1 MEEAVGW
8 LTDLKIRGSYG
19 NLGNQSALSDFYP
32 WMNSYDLDA
41 HYSLNGSLQ
50 TGYHQKNYKIA
61 TISWEKARTWGVGID
76 ATLFGKLTV
85 GLDYYDRK
93 TTGIIMDVPVPA
105 EFGLGAYKDN
115 VGAMVNRGVELTL
128 NYNESWDDW
137 SFGVSANLAYNKN
150 KVLYLDGVQSLAD
163 GDLKVKQ
170 VGAAYGTSV

>member
-1 MEEAVGW
+1 M
-8 LTDLKIRGSYG
+8 GSG
-19 NLGNQSALSDFYP
+19 DC
-32 WMNSYDLDA
+32 
-41 HYSLNGSLQ
+41 
-50 TGYHQKNYKIA
+50 
-61 TISWEKARTWGVGID
+61 

-150 KVLYLDGVQSLAD
+150 KVLIFGWGYNRWRMEI
-163 GDLKVKQ
+163 
-170 VGAAYGTSV
+170 

>member
-1 MEEAVGW
+1 
-8 LTDLKIRGSYG
+8 
-19 NLGNQSALSDFYP
+19 
-32 WMNSYDLDA
+32 MNNYDLSA
-41 HYSLNGSLQ
+41 KYPFGGSLQ
-50 TGYHQKNYKIA
+50 PGYYQKNYKIA
-61 TISWEKARTWGVGID
+61 TISWEKARTWGVGFD
-76 ATLFGKLTV
+76 ATLLEKVTV
-85 GLDYYDRK
+85 AFDYYDRK

-163 GDLKVKQ
+163 GDLKVKK
-170 VGAAYGTSV
+170 VGAAYGTCLLYTSPSPRD